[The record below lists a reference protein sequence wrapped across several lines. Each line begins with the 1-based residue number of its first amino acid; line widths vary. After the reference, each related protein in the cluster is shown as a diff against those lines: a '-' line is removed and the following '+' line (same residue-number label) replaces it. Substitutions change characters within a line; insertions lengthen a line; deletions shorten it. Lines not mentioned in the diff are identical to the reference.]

1 MKQNNIGSKW
11 IGLKDKYR
19 SGLHMPRYDFKN
31 LKTGEVKEY
40 TMSWKD
46 LDQFKKDNP
55 DLQQQIGVIN
65 NIGETKSKLTKAG
78 DGWKEV
84 QQRIQSGMPPRLRGN
99 IKTK

>member
-1 MKQNNIGSKW
+1 
-11 IGLKDKYR
+11 
-19 SGLHMPRYDFKN
+19 MPRYDFKN

-55 DLQQQIGVIN
+55 DLQQQIAVMNMITAKDGA
-65 NIGETKSKLTKAG
+65 TLKAAG

-84 QQRIQSGMPPRLRGN
+84 QDKIKKGLPKRYADN
-99 IKTK
+99 INTK

>member
-1 MKQNNIGSKW
+1 
-11 IGLKDKYR
+11 
-19 SGLHMPRYDFKN
+19 MPRYDFKN

-55 DLQQQIGVIN
+55 DLQQQIGKLNYSSGV
-65 NIGETKSKLTKAG
+65 KSKLTQAG

-84 QQRIQSGMPPRLRGN
+84 QDKIKSGLPPRLRDN
-99 IKTK
+99 IRTK

>member
-1 MKQNNIGSKW
+1 
-11 IGLKDKYR
+11 
-19 SGLHMPRYDFKN
+19 MPRYDFKN

-40 TMSWKD
+40 TMSYKD
-46 LDQFKKDNP
+46 LEQFKKDNP
-55 DLQQQIGVIN
+55 DLQQQIGTIN
-65 NIGETKSKLTKAG
+65 YSYNSSGSATLKKAG